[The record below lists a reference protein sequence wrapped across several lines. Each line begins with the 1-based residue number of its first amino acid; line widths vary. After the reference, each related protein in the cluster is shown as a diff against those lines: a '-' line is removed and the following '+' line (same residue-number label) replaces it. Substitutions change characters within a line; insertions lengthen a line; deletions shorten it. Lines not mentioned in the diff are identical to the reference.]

1 MQLTPR
7 RRKEPTVGR
16 RIRNTLQRAAALGLV
31 AVTTVVAVP
40 AAASS
45 ITITNG
51 SSRALDGVYLTATAQ
66 SAWGD
71 DLLDGGLIAPG
82 DVWTTTASCQG
93 VVVVVAEDV
102 AGCFL
107 SQSVACGADAAWTIT
122 GSTPRDCG
130 H

>member
-1 MQLTPR
+1 M
-7 RRKEPTVGR
+7 GR
-16 RIRNTLQRAAALGLV
+16 RIRNTLRRAAALGLV
-31 AVTTVVAVP
+31 AAATMTAAP

-51 SSRALDGVYLTATAQ
+51 SSRALDGVYLAASAQ

-71 DLLDGGLIAPG
+71 DLLDGGIIAPG
-82 DVWTTTASCQG
+82 DVWTATASCQG
-93 VVVVVAEDV
+93 VIVVVAEDIG
-102 AGCFL
+102 GCFL
-107 SQSVACGADAAWTIT
+107 SQSIACGADATWAIT